1 MIRGVLMA
9 GLLLAGAPAARAEI
23 WIVLQNPNLPPQ
35 RDDYELFDKV
45 CNLPL
50 PSIAVRGMASAS
62 FPICGGVASGSVSI
76 SGSINI
82 RYAGETDWTTISG
95 LHSWSV
101 IEAPRRPMNLRRPSP
116 FQDED

>member
-1 MIRGVLMA
+1 MTRAALIA
-9 GLLLAGAPAARAEI
+9 GLLLLVGAPPAAAEI
-23 WIVLQNPNLPPQ
+23 WIVLQNPNSPPQ
-35 RDDYELFDKV
+35 RDAFELFDKV

-62 FPICGGVASGSVSI
+62 FSICGGVASA
-76 SGSINI
+76 GSINI
-82 RYAGETDWTTISG
+82 RYAGETDWTTLTG

-101 IEAPRRPMNLRRPSP
+101 IEAPRRPMNLGRKSP